1 MNTPNQPTP
10 KRPVGRPRGADLD
23 ELEKEVGVTRRR
35 IRQMLA
41 ANRIAFKK
49 IGRQYLIT
57 GSAVAA
63 FVETFEPSNRGRQRT
78 TTPKAKPKK
87 RR

>member
-1 MNTPNQPTP
+1 MSTISTDHETEFVSVATVAKAVGLTP
-10 KRPVGRPRGADLD
+10 G
-23 ELEKEVGVTRRR
+23 R

-41 ANRIAFKK
+41 AKKIAFKK
-49 IGRQYLIT
+49 IGRQYLIP

-63 FVETFEPSNRGRQRT
+63 FVETFEPSNRGRPRT